1 MRPVS
6 TGTQKISMNS
16 ADADYEAKRR
26 AAEAQADGNPFVAGI
41 QEVFKEGAGEEIS
54 KSRTNYGAVT
64 EMPQE
69 VLEGQN
75 SDFSQGENPGNVG
88 SASPMN
94 TTGNVDNEVSA
105 TTVPQEDPSEF
116 QTDALAKRI
125 EMMKGTMPQGESSL
139 NRREQTMRG

>member
-6 TGTQKISMNS
+6 TGTQKISMKT
-16 ADADYEAKRR
+16 DDYEAQKR
-26 AAEAQADGNPFVAGI
+26 AAMSQHGQPNPYQAGI
-41 QEVFKEGAGEEIS
+41 QEVFRQGAGEEIS

-75 SDFSQGENPGNVG
+75 SDFAQDQNPGNIG